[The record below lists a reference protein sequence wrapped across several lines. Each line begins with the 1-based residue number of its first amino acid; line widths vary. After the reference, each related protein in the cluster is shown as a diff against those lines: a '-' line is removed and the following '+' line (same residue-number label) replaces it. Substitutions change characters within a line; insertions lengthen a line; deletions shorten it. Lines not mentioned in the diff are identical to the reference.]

1 MRCRSLF
8 CACAMCLALLLPAA
22 SGCLSLGGTTTH
34 VHEDPRVDALETR
47 VSALESILRGP
58 HVSRPNEE

>member
-8 CACAMCLALLLPAA
+8 RTSAMCLGLLLVAA
-22 SGCLSLGGTTTH
+22 TGCLSLGGTTTH

-47 VSALESILRGP
+47 VSALESMLRGP
-58 HVSRPNEE
+58 SSPRPSAE